1 MAPLHVNTIIII
13 LRMCHFSGLMA
24 EVSKLEV
31 SKLGLSR
38 QFMALLYNKAPLT
51 AYQNNSV
58 FLIAT

>member
-1 MAPLHVNTIIII
+1 MASLYVNTIIII

-24 EVSKLEV
+24 EVSKL
-31 SKLGLSR
+31 GLSR
-38 QFMALLYNKAPLT
+38 QFIALLYNKAPLA